1 MAIRSARVHAGRP
14 DVWVMGSVG
23 ALLLVGLLIVYSS
36 SFTTGL
42 LEFNDAN
49 YFIVRQ
55 VIWAALGVGLMLA
68 LLRTDYHALRY
79 LSPLLMLAAVGALI
93 LVLVPGFGIERN
105 GAQRWI
111 GVGPLPAIQPS
122 EFAKLAL
129 IVYVSA
135 WLAGKRNTIQSLA
148 LSTIPFVLLVGFVAG
163 LVLLQPDTGTAAV
176 IVLTTV
182 MLFFLAGAS
191 LSHLA
196 ALAAIGSVTAAVLLV
211 AGGGYRMERIFAFTS
226 AEQDPAGRGYQTLQ
240 LLIALGSGGV
250 DGLGLGASRQKFFY
264 VPGAHTDGAFAILGE
279 ELGFLGAVAVVA
291 LFAVLLARGFRV
303 ILRARDDFGALLAAG
318 IVTWLGLQT
327 LINLGGVTRS
337 IPLTGIPMP
346 FLSYGGSALAAALA
360 GVGVL
365 LSVSRYATGAAPRGR
380 ADPARKGAP
389 ERLEPFRPSRATSG
403 RARPLASGRGASR
416 PGGRRGAG

>member
-1 MAIRSARVHAGRP
+1 MAIRSARAHAGSP
-14 DVWVMGSVG
+14 DLWVMGAVG
-23 ALLLVGLLIVYSS
+23 ALLVVGLLVVYSS
-36 SFTTGL
+36 SFATGL

-55 VIWAALGVGLMLA
+55 VIWAALGLAVMVALM
-68 LLRTDYHALRY
+68 RTDYHLLRI
-79 LSPLLMLAAVGALI
+79 LSPLLMFAALAALI
-93 LVLVPGFGIERN
+93 LVLVPGIGVERN

-111 GVGPLPAIQPS
+111 AIGPLPAVQPS

-129 IVYVSA
+129 IIYVSA
-135 WLAGKRNTIQSLA
+135 WLAGKRQTIQSLA
-148 LSTIPFVLLVGFVAG
+148 LSTIPFVVLVGFVAA
-163 LVLLQPDTGTAAV
+163 LILLQPDTGTAAI

-182 MLFFLAGAS
+182 TLFFLAGAS

-196 ALAAIGSVTAAVLLV
+196 ALGAIGSVTAGVLLL

-250 DGLGLGASRQKFFY
+250 NGLGLGASRQKFFY
-264 VPGAHTDGAFAILGE
+264 LPGAHTDGAFAILGE
-279 ELGFLGAVAVVA
+279 ELGFIGAVAVVG
-291 LFAVLLARGFRV
+291 LFVVLLARGFRIV
-303 ILRARDDFGALLAAG
+303 SRARDDFGALLAAG
-318 IVTWLGLQT
+318 IVTWFGFQT

-337 IPLTGIPMP
+337 IPLTGIPVP

-365 LSVSRYATGAAPRGR
+365 LSVSRYATGA
-380 ADPARKGAP
+380 P
-389 ERLEPFRPSRATSG
+389 EKKETHKIEPFRPSRATSS
-403 RARPLASGRGASR
+403 RTRPPRTA
-416 PGGRRGAG
+416 GRRGAG